1 MSMGGKQDKS
11 VNTGRGPYCYRIQ
24 GMNCHRMGALLP
36 DEGKPPIFLQL
47 YIYDTENEIEN
58 RTKFASNGEST
69 SSGKNKINHQLTT
82 EIHDMLDTNNPLVA
96 EFQMAGERFVSKKN
110 QNNVRLRLI
119 GTRERDGRKYN
130 LPTAS
135 EVAALIVGD
144 FDSMKHKRD
153 IILEEQGGDL
163 QRISELHPSYL
174 ALQGK
179 KVVLPSSYTG
189 SPRYMMHNYLDA
201 MTLCNNFG
209 YPDLF
214 IMFTCNP
221 NWPEIA
227 LFVAEKGLKSDDRPD
242 LVADVG
248 KLWNE
253 YYKLE
258 LSMVRCLSLGGDA
271 ARTRDK
277 RGYF

>member
-174 ALQGK
+174 ALQYPLLFLYAKDVYRTHIYHRDVTDLTPTNK
-179 KVVLPSSYTG
+179 KIRVSMREWFAYRLQ
-189 SPRYMMHNYLDA
+189 
-201 MTLCNNFG
+201 
-209 YPDLF
+209 
-214 IMFTCNP
+214 
-221 NWPEIA
+221 E
-227 LFVAEKGLKSDDRPD
+227 RPK
-242 LVADVG
+242 V
-248 KLWNE
+248 
-253 YYKLE
+253 Y
-258 LSMVRCLSLGGDA
+258 SMILNSR
-271 ARTRDK
+271 
-277 RGYF
+277 